1 LALEVVGMTGIPLVG
16 YGQICHLAEITGHSP
31 DEMVKPSPVQA
42 LAAIGTAVRRQT
54 LPALLAA
61 ERLFFNPA
69 DSLTDR
75 AAYYHEL
82 PPLEIHIFEDAAGG
96 VRAVNQAA
104 SLLNTCGCPVTVHAW
119 GITSD
124 PAKSATL
131 QQAGAVVFT
140 YINVA
145 LKEIDWQD

>member
-1 LALEVVGMTGIPLVG
+1 
-16 YGQICHLAEITGHSP
+16 
-31 DEMVKPSPVQA
+31 
-42 LAAIGTAVRRQT
+42 VRRQT

-96 VRAVNQAA
+96 VRAV
-104 SLLNTCGCPVTVHAW
+104 
-119 GITSD
+119 
-124 PAKSATL
+124 
-131 QQAGAVVFT
+131 
-140 YINVA
+140 
-145 LKEIDWQD
+145 